1 MGVRIKGFCGWWMLA
16 LLSVSSLV
24 AQDHDLRLV
33 DAVKEGEQETL
44 RALLNKGIDVN
55 IARVDGVTALHWA
68 AHRDDLTSAELLIGQ
83 GAKVNAADDYGV
95 TALSLVCTNANAAIV
110 ETLLRAG
117 ADPNS
122 AQWTG
127 ETVLMTCAR
136 TGNVAAVKSLLT
148 YGADPNAKATRWEQ
162 TALMWA
168 LAANHPAVAQTLME
182 HGANLQA
189 RSKAGFTPLMFAA
202 QQGDMDSAR
211 ILLAAGA
218 DVNAA
223 TPQHGNVL
231 TVASGSGH
239 QALSIFL
246 LEKGADPNSPNRNG
260 VTPLHYAVPQGLSTF
275 DGLKYD
281 GVYRVL
287 PSNMPELV
295 KALLAHGAD
304 PNAQITRSNPLGPEA
319 PSAGVGMSGQT
330 PLFLAALAGDVEI
343 IQILADNGADP
354 LLGAGSPMRGTHND
368 TTPLMAA
375 SGESRYRW
383 KGTLDKRLGDPLGA
397 VKLLVKLGADVSRTN
412 AQGQTA
418 LHSAALAGDNP
429 VVQFLV
435 DQGAEV
441 DPADSSGQTPWTMAQ
456 GMSPGTG
463 LQGRYDVHESTA
475 NLLLKLGATERTL
488 VAVPRGDPGGL
499 PPGGPPA
506 YKPKEEKPNP

>member
-1 MGVRIKGFCGWWMLA
+1 MGVRIKSLCGWWILA

-24 AQDHDLRLV
+24 AEDRDLRLV
-33 DAVKEGEQETL
+33 DAVKKGEQETL
-44 RALLNKGIDVN
+44 RVLLKEPVDVN
-55 IARVDGVTALHWA
+55 ITQVDGSTALHWA
-68 AHRDDLTSAELLIGQ
+68 AHRNDLASAELLIGK
-83 GAKVNAADDYGV
+83 GAKVNAANDYGV
-95 TALSLVCTNANAAIV
+95 TALSLACTNGNAAMV
-110 ETLLRAG
+110 ETLLQAG

-127 ETVLMTCAR
+127 ETVLLTCAR
-136 TGNVAAVKSLLT
+136 TGSTTAVKALLT
-148 YGADPNAKATRWEQ
+148 HGADPNAKETRREQ

-168 LAANHPAVAQTLME
+168 LAANHPAVAQTLLE
-182 HGANLQA
+182 HGATLQA
-189 RSKAGFTPLMFAA
+189 RSKAGFTPLMFAV
-202 QQGDMDSAR
+202 QQGDLDSAR
-211 ILLAAGA
+211 ILLTAGA

-231 TVASGSGH
+231 TVASASGH
-239 QALSIFL
+239 EALSIFL
-246 LEKGADPNSPNRNG
+246 LEKGADPNSPDHRG
-260 VTPLHYAVPQGLSTF
+260 VTALHSAVPQGLSTF

-281 GVYRVL
+281 EFYRVL
-287 PSNMPELV
+287 PPNMPELV

-304 PNAQITRSNPLGPEA
+304 PNAQIKQSDPLGPEA
-319 PSAGVGMSGQT
+319 PSAGVGMAGQT

-343 IQILADNGADP
+343 IGILADNGADP

-397 VKLLVKLGADVSRTN
+397 VKLLVKLGADVNRTN

-418 LHSAALAGDNP
+418 LHSAALAGDNE

-441 DPADSSGQTPWTMAQ
+441 DPADKSGQTPWTMAR
-456 GMSPGTG
+456 GMTPGTS
-463 LQGRYDVHESTA
+463 LQGRYDVHKSTA
-475 NLLLKLGATERTL
+475 DLLLKLGATERTL

-499 PPGGPPA
+499 PA
-506 YKPKEEKPNP
+506 YKPKEKKPNP